1 MEEKRRRE
9 KRHRRNREEKDREA
23 ENEGNRKNG
32 RRMSVWRE
40 AGIRGARGGE
50 GEAHSSTLHYV
61 RHFPEDSLGNENRE
75 DVGKRRGR
83 GETRGGGQIN
93 T

>member
-1 MEEKRRRE
+1 M
-9 KRHRRNREEKDREA
+9 
-23 ENEGNRKNG
+23 
-32 RRMSVWRE
+32 WRE

-83 GETRGGGQIN
+83 GRRAEVAK
-93 T
+93 

>member
-1 MEEKRRRE
+1 MEEKRDGE
-9 KRHRRNREEKDREA
+9 KRGTDVTVRRRIEKA

-50 GEAHSSTLHYV
+50 GGSA
-61 RHFPEDSLGNENRE
+61 
-75 DVGKRRGR
+75 
-83 GETRGGGQIN
+83 
-93 T
+93 